1 MTSPEVR
8 LEAQRTPQCSMN
20 FDTRPYT
27 TPSLHILVQGNVID
41 WYSCSVV
48 LHYAQKKLKLLLIY
62 TATCVVCS
70 SIAAV

>member
-1 MTSPEVR
+1 MTSPEPEVR

-27 TPSLHILVQGNVID
+27 TPSLPILVQGNVID

-48 LHYAQKKLKLLLIY
+48 LHYAKKKVEVTVNLHCNL
-62 TATCVVCS
+62 CS
-70 SIAAV
+70 MQ